1 MTARRAVPARLPAT
15 IAIDGPAGAGKS
27 TIGAALAARLGYDYF
42 DTGVLYRAVTLAA
55 LRQGVA
61 PTDAAALAAIA
72 ATLDLAFAPPAVND
86 GRQMT
91 VLLNG
96 EDVTWALRQPAVNEA
111 VSIVAAHPAVRQA
124 LLQRQRDIGHR
135 GRVVMVGR
143 DIGTT
148 VLPDAP
154 LKIYLD
160 ASAPVRAR
168 RRVQELRAR
177 GQPADEAAELAG
189 VLRRD
194 ALDSQRA
201 ASPLRPA
208 PDAVRIDTDA
218 LDVEGVLACILRLL
232 EREEGDAG

>member
-1 MTARRAVPARLPAT
+1 VTPRPAETAELPAT

-27 TIGAALAARLGYDYF
+27 TVGAALAACLGYAYF

-72 ATLDLAFAPPAVND
+72 GALDLAFAPPAVDD

-91 VLLNG
+91 VLLDG

-111 VSIVAAHPAVRQA
+111 VSIVSAHPAVRQA
-124 LLQRQRDIGHR
+124 LLERQRDIGRR

-177 GQPADEAAELAG
+177 GQPADEATELAS

-194 ALDSQRA
+194 ELDSRRA

-218 LDVEGVLACILRLL
+218 LDVDGVLACILRRLGR
-232 EREEGDAG
+232 ERCDAG